1 MGFIDAD
8 KSNYNAYY
16 ELVLKLLRP
25 GGVVVVD
32 NVLWGGSVLEPNKTD
47 DDTQVITDH
56 SVHLEG
62 PHKRMRAGQLSR
74 QLSLHT

>member
-1 MGFIDAD
+1 MGFIVAD

-32 NVLWGGSVLEPNKTD
+32 NLLWGGSVLDPERMD
-47 DDTQVITDH
+47 DDTQVT
-56 SVHLEG
+56 V
-62 PHKRMRAGQLSR
+62 
-74 QLSLHT
+74 

>member
-1 MGFIDAD
+1 MQAQGEGAFDMGFIDAD

-47 DDTQVITDH
+47 DDTQVIY
-56 SVHLEG
+56 
-62 PHKRMRAGQLSR
+62 
-74 QLSLHT
+74 

>member
-32 NVLWGGSVLEPNKTD
+32 NVLWGGSGLEPNKTD
-47 DDTQVITDH
+47 DDTQVIY
-56 SVHLEG
+56 
-62 PHKRMRAGQLSR
+62 
-74 QLSLHT
+74 